1 MKVIKMK
8 WIKKWNIKSE
18 SGKGNYVV
26 SLSDKNEWGCSCPAW
41 KFRRQECKH
50 IIRVKLNPERY
61 KEIEEQLSRPAYVLV
76 RVEKPTYDKK
86 NNRLLIPLIR
96 IEPYDVRMEALICYT
111 MARHGYKWGEIVEI
125 RNLNSEWTLTK
136 VKRYIEKLK
145 NLRGDQN
152 EAGQ

>member
-1 MKVIKMK
+1 MIKME
-8 WIKKWNIKSE
+8 WIKKWKVKSE
-18 SGKGNYVV
+18 SGNGSYVV
-26 SLSDKNEWGCSCPAW
+26 SLSDKNTWGCSCPAW

-61 KEIEEQLSRPAYVLV
+61 KETEEQLSRPAYVLA

-111 MARHGYKWGEIVEI
+111 MAKYGYKWKEIIEI
-125 RNLNSEWTLTK
+125 RNLNSNWTLAK
-136 VKRYIEKLK
+136 VKRYIENHK

-152 EAGQ
+152 EVG

>member
-1 MKVIKMK
+1 MK

-18 SGKGNYVV
+18 SGNGSYVV
-26 SLSDKNEWGCSCPAW
+26 SLSDQNTYGCSCPAW

-50 IIRVKLNPERY
+50 IIRVRLNPERY
-61 KEIEEQLSRPAYVLV
+61 KEIEEQSSRPTYVLA

-125 RNLNSEWTLTK
+125 RNLNSDWTLTK
-136 VKRYIEKLK
+136 VKRYIEKHK

-152 EAGQ
+152 EADQ